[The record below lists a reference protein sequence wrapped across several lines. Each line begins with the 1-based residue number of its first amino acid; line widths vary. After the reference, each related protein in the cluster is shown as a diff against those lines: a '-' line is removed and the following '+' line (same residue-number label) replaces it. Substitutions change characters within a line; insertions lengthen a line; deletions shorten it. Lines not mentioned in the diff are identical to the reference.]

1 MNKDQFGYYLVGQHK
16 TYSKIEALELGH
28 NLNIQPNWIF
38 NDDIFSR
45 YPWHIDTQIDLKQLY
60 KKRAEQIRNKYDY
73 IVIWYSGGV
82 DSFTV
87 LNTFKENN
95 ILVDEIAQ
103 FHTFEGEKTWNS
115 FLNKEIKTVALPETQ
130 RFLESMPHTKHRV
143 VDLTPIVKSVFGY
156 DQNQFDFIYKANH
169 AFGPH
174 HLARS
179 YLREKISD
187 WSKIIASGK
196 KLCFVYGSDKPPVR
210 YNINNNTYFLRFYD
224 IVDSCVGPRT
234 QMLNRPEEHDELF
247 YWSPDA
253 MDIIARQAHIIVNYM
268 RNPPKQDLDSDYLTS
283 SMYTQLLGSDGKY
296 HRYSEK
302 NKIATNINNKIYYL
316 TVKGLNRL
324 IYPDWKEDTFTLG
337 KNIGYIFG
345 PRDRWWWK
353 AHGEKDQRMFSS
365 AIEDYYKKFTKWGFT
380 RFKYLKIISE
390 HDIDSDLKIEDLNL
404 NTMLSVLND
413 FSTNLKVNTVSNKV
427 SNRKEYNKL
436 KKYLIDKLKSNLDI
450 ANDFR
455 NINVD
460 TFFSKEYYIEK

>member
-16 TYSKIEALELGH
+16 TYSKIEALELAH
-28 NLNIQPNWIF
+28 NFDVEPKWIF
-38 NDDIFSR
+38 NDNIFATH
-45 YPWHIDTQIDLKQLY
+45 PWHIDTQIDLKQLY
-60 KKRAEQIRNKYDY
+60 KKRAEQIRDKYDY

-95 ILVDEIAQ
+95 IHVDEIAQ
-103 FHTFEGEKTWNS
+103 FHSYEGEKTWDS
-115 FLNKEIKTVALPETQ
+115 FLNKEIKIVALPETK

-143 VDLTPIVKSVFGY
+143 VDLSPIVKSLFGH
-156 DQNQFDFIYKANH
+156 DQNRFDFIYKLNH

-196 KLCFVYGSDKPPVR
+196 KLCFVYGSEKPPVR
-210 YNINNNTYFLRFYD
+210 YDAVNDKYFLQFFD

-234 QMLNRPEEHDELF
+234 QILNRPDEYDELF

-268 RNPPKQDLDSDYLTS
+268 RDVPKQDLDSDYLTS
-283 SMYTQLLGSDGKY
+283 DTYVQLLGPDG
-296 HRYSEK
+296 RYQPYSQKER
-302 NKIATNINNKIYYL
+302 IATKVDNKMYYL
-316 TVKGLNRL
+316 REKGLNRL
-324 IYPDWKEDTFTLG
+324 IYPDWNEDTFTLG

-345 PRDRWWWK
+345 PRDRWWWR
-353 AHGEKDQRMFSS
+353 AHGEKDQTMFSS
-365 AIEDYYKKFTKWGFT
+365 AIESYYKKFTKWGFNN
-380 RFKYLKIISE
+380 FKYRRRILDSAEKISIENILEKIPELESISTG
-390 HDIDSDLKIEDLNL
+390 SQNP
-404 NTMLSVLND
+404 
-413 FSTNLKVNTVSNKV
+413 NLKRYMVNKF
-427 SNRKEYNKL
+427 RK
-436 KKYLIDKLKSNLDI
+436 SLDF
-450 ANDFR
+450 AGDFR

-460 TFFSKEYYIEK
+460 TLRSKKYYIEQ